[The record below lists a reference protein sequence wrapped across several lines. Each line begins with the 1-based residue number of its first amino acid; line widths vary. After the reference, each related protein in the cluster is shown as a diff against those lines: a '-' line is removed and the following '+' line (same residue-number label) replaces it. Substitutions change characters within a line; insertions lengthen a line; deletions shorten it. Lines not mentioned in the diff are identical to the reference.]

1 MIDPNEINTTRVGQL
16 PSANINLTNNI
27 AHEVGTDLKRATIED
42 LSIFIAA
49 YIGASDGVGFRAVT
63 VTDGQTLPTT
73 TNQEFIL
80 VGKGTFYNVNGGQ
93 TIVTTNELN
102 AIVSNGSYWFIG
114 VEIPVNVELAGIV
127 QTIRQGEIS
136 TAPSEAAVF
145 SALNL
150 KANDN
155 EVVKL
160 TGTQTIT
167 GDKFFTKQI
176 KVGNGTLLQPSL
188 TFYDEA
194 SSDTGFNHNTDGRI
208 DVVLNGVIKSSFN
221 LNSFDINTPI
231 NIESATT
238 IGNELILNSSGNTNL
253 FFQQS
258 GVTKWIVGYIP
269 SISGFRFSN
278 GVSDILTLANTGAAT
293 FASSVT
299 ATAFIGAGSSLT
311 GLTKTQ
317 VGLSLVPNT
326 DFTSAVAAN
335 TAKISFDSTSST
347 RLANTSGTNSGD
359 QDISGKANLTSPAL
373 TGTPTAPTAT
383 DGNNTTQI
391 ATTAFVLAN
400 TTALPYKVITALIS
414 QSGTNAPT
422 ATVLENTLGPISFGY
437 VSLGVYS
444 VILSGGVSFTI
455 DKTTVLCTKQYSGT
469 IGVVFSGNRDTNSQ
483 VSISTGS
490 TNGAVNGQL
499 TNATI
504 EIRVYN

>member
-293 FASSVT
+293 FSSSVT
-299 ATAFIGAGSSLT
+299 ATSHVTTGGTASQFVKGDGSLT
-311 GLTKTQ
+311 
-317 VGLSLVPNT
+317 VGYKVY
-326 DFTSAVAAN
+326 
-335 TAKISFDSTSST
+335 
-347 RLANTSGTNSGD
+347 
-359 QDISGKANLTSPAL
+359 
-373 TGTPTAPTAT
+373 
-383 DGNNTTQI
+383 
-391 ATTAFVLAN
+391 
-400 TTALPYKVITALIS
+400 TALLT
-414 QSGTNAPT
+414 QSGTSAPV
-422 ATVLENTLGPISFGY
+422 ANVLENTLGGTFVWSRTSAGLYLGTLTGVFIGNKTVVFFQSGKD
-437 VSLGVYS
+437 VSGSLFTYYAHKQDDNSIRLQAQSNGVYADINS
-444 VILSGGVSFTI
+444 V
-455 DKTTVLCTKQYSGT
+455 
-469 IGVVFSGNRDTNSQ
+469 
-483 VSISTGS
+483 
-490 TNGAVNGQL
+490 GQ
-499 TNATI
+499 I